1 MVAELR
7 ARLVAIS
14 WHDLAMTLGP
24 ILLLSIA
31 GIWVA
36 IRFVR
41 PAPPSSI
48 TITSGPDGSVFR
60 NTAEKYRS
68 ILARNGIRLQI
79 LPSKGSLENLQRL
92 NDPSFHVDIGFVQ
105 GGWLPISK
113 SRSWSRSVVCFT
125 NRSRFL
131 PQRETR

>member
-1 MVAELR
+1 MVAQLR

-14 WHDLAMTLGP
+14 WRDLALSLGP

-68 ILARNGIRLQI
+68 ILASNGITVQI

-105 GGWLPISK
+105 GGVATGIKVERLVS
-113 SRSWSRSVVCFT
+113 
-125 NRSRFL
+125 
-131 PQRETR
+131 

>member
-14 WHDLAMTLGP
+14 WRDLAMTLGP

>member
-14 WHDLAMTLGP
+14 WRDLAMTLGP

-41 PAPPSSI
+41 PAPPNSI
-48 TITSGPDGSVFR
+48 TITSGLGGSIFR